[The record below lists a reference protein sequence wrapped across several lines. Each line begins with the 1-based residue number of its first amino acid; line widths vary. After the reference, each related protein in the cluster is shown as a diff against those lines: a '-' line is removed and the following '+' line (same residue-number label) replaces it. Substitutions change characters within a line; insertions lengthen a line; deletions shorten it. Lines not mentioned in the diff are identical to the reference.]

1 MKTLNIPRRTA
12 FEFIGDE
19 NFSRENL
26 AWLSIGEPFC
36 AESFVYNKYLEGSP
50 HLRIAFWDTCEPV
63 EGLWG
68 EIFEPPTKEQAAE
81 IVDFL
86 EKNRGRNIL
95 VNCAAGISRS
105 GAVCAFLEKHFG
117 YEWMEAGKRRT
128 YKKHGPNLKL
138 LELMENYCLMLPEN
152 QEQPT

>member
-1 MKTLNIPRRTA
+1 MKTLNISRQTA

-19 NFSRENL
+19 NFPRENSS
-26 AWLSIGEPFC
+26 WVSIEEPDL
-36 AESFVYNKYLEGSP
+36 AESLVLNGFLKNLP
-50 HLRIAFWDTCEPV
+50 NLRIAFWDVVKIT
-63 EGLWG
+63 EGLFG
-68 EIFEPPTKEQAAE
+68 ETFEPPTKEQAAR

-86 EKNRGRNIL
+86 VKSRGRNIL

-138 LELMENYCLMLPEN
+138 LELMEDYFRRDNSNNP
-152 QEQPT
+152 

>member
-1 MKTLNIPRRTA
+1 MKTLNIPRSTA

-26 AWLSIGEPFC
+26 SWVSIGEPFVPD
-36 AESFVYNKYLEGSP
+36 SYVSNKYLEGSP
-50 HLRIAFWDTCEPV
+50 HLRLAFWDVTEPT

-68 EIFEPPTKEQAAE
+68 ETYDPPTKEHAAK
-81 IVDFL
+81 IVSFL
-86 EKNRGRNIL
+86 KENRGRNIL

-105 GAVCAFLEKHFG
+105 GAVCAFLEKHMN
-117 YEWMEAGKRRT
+117 YEWLPAGKQRT

-138 LELMENYCLMLPEN
+138 LELMEDYYLACAHKL
-152 QEQPT
+152 